1 MTAPFSVLRS
11 LAAATVL
18 GCLIAAPSFA
28 QLGDEEAVG
37 ELTPQEQLQA
47 LLDEGQKQLNEGE
60 FEAAVTSFGTVV
72 SAFERAGAYAPG
84 PLLFRAKAF
93 AGLEDYEAAIED
105 LKKATQYAQGQPQI
119 LPEIQNTRGEIYMEL
134 GGYQAAL
141 PDLQSAT
148 QANRGNPIYQFNL
161 GKTLVKLGGAD
172 AGQKALTKYLDAE
185 LEDQEEKRA
194 EAYLLRAGAFGALR
208 KFDEAQADIEAS
220 IAIDGDNHE
229 PYFTRAQI
237 ALADKEYQAAADDLQ
252 VAIEKYTPEDED
264 DELPFVQASLLQASI
279 FEEMG
284 KEAARDGDDAAA
296 AAAYANCKRVCV
308 ELLDAVGEDD
318 PRSPQIRVAVLFRK
332 GVAERLLGE
341 FGSAVKSFSKTLEL
355 DPNQG
360 EAYFRR
366 GICFHFMGEERLAIR
381 DFEQAGSIN
390 FDSPRANLWKG
401 MSWAKIGEYGEA
413 IRAYGESISVSDR
426 YTPAYVNRGLAH
438 LASGDHSKAIDDLNE
453 AIRLQ
458 PTEALHY
465 YRRGTAQARSGDSE
479 KAIQSFMNAIEF
491 NTKLRPAYT
500 ALATELEATGQS
512 GLASEYRRRASQL
525 N

>member
-1 MTAPFSVLRS
+1 MTARFSKFRS
-11 LAAATVL
+11 FIAALTL
-18 GCLIAAPSFA
+18 GCLMAVPVAA
-28 QLGDEEAVG
+28 QDEVGDVG

-47 LLDEGQKQLNEGE
+47 LLEQGQNQLNEGE
-60 FEAAVTSFGTVV
+60 FEAAATTFGTVV
-72 SAFERAGAYAPG
+72 SAFERAGAYAPA
-84 PLLFRAKAF
+84 PLLFRAKAY

-105 LKKATQYAQGQPQI
+105 LKKAIQYAQSQPQI
-119 LPEIQNTRGEIYMEL
+119 LPEIQNTRAEIYMEV
-134 GGYQAAL
+134 GGFQAAL
-141 PDLQSAT
+141 PDLQAAT
-148 QANRGNPIYQFNL
+148 QANRSNPRYQFNL
-161 GKTLVKLGGAD
+161 GKTMVKLGGAEP
-172 AGQKALTKYLDAE
+172 GEKALTKYLDAE
-185 LEDQEEKRA
+185 IEGEEERRA
-194 EAYLLRAGAFGALR
+194 EALRLRATAYGGLR
-208 KFDEAQADIEAS
+208 KFDEARADIDAS
-220 IAIDGDNHE
+220 LDLEPDNHE

-237 ALADKEYQAAADDLQ
+237 ALQEEDYTAAAADLQ
-252 VAIEKYTPEDED
+252 LAIEKYTPEDED
-264 DELPFVQASLLQASI
+264 DEMPFVQGSLLRASI

-284 KEAARDGDDAAA
+284 KEAARDGDSAAA
-296 AAAYANCKRVCV
+296 STAYANCKKECDD
-308 ELLDAVGEDD
+308 LLEAVGEDD
-318 PRSPQIRVAVLFRK
+318 PRSAQIRVAVLFRK

-341 FGSAVKSFSKTLEL
+341 LGAAVKSFSKTLEI

-366 GICFHFMGEERLAIR
+366 GICFHFMGEEKLAIR

-401 MSWAKIGEYGEA
+401 MSWAKLGEYGEA

-438 LASGDHSKAIDDLNE
+438 LAVGDHGKAIDDLNE

-465 YRRGTAQARSGDSE
+465 YRRGTAQSRAGDRE

-491 NTKLRPAYT
+491 DTRLRPAYA